1 MITNKLNLS
10 SFLDSDV
17 VFAMHTCIFGEV
29 CLNLISLLMEQMEE
43 LLTLLDHVLFIFVN
57 EDWSH
62 NELIKS
68 VEILLASFIHPLF
81 SLVVMINE
89 VGM

>member
-1 MITNKLNLS
+1 
-10 SFLDSDV
+10 
-17 VFAMHTCIFGEV
+17 
-29 CLNLISLLMEQMEE
+29 MEQMEE
-43 LLTLLDHVLFIFVN
+43 LLTLLNHVLLIFVN